1 MLNIEEK
8 TGRPQRRCEDVVKQ
22 QNYLVRFTKRS
33 WLGLKSN
40 HITDSVETKKQTSP
54 TGAIVESQKKTSV
67 LKSFF
72 IQNEHIIENTQENLG
87 SHTLRGLK

>member
-1 MLNIEEK
+1 M
-8 TGRPQRRCEDVVKQ
+8 KQ

-72 IQNEHIIENTQENLG
+72 Y
-87 SHTLRGLK
+87 SK